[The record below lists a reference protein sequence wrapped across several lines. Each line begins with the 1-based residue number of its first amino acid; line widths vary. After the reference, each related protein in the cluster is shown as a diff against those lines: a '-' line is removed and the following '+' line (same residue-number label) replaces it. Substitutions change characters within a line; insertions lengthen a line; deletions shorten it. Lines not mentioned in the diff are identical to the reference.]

1 MPFTENTFIR
11 LAESAIDQAEEMQ
24 LFALK
29 RLAALNRRII
39 NDPTVS
45 INVRAEAE
53 RMQRQIDAYI
63 QRMTGWTDRELSE
76 AYKRGLIS
84 ADRQARGRTITS
96 GFIPSR
102 QLTPNIPGAP
112 ISDAAR
118 RVLSDFPDH
127 FSVYGVFQQATIN
140 NFQQTRLPIIRQH
153 SDRIREI
160 AIMAGEATYR
170 DADVFTRRQMSQS
183 LMNQYAKE
191 GISGV
196 RYADGRT
203 MPIDSYSE
211 MVARTQTGN
220 AARVANMNRLQEY
233 EIDLVAISV
242 HFPTSDLCEPFQGR
256 VFSMS
261 GTTEGYTALD
271 EAIEAGLYHA
281 NCKHTQS
288 GFTPGVSE
296 LPDRDVS
303 TTENR
308 KQYEA
313 SQQQRYNERQIRSW
327 KRREA
332 ASVESG
338 EADKAKAKVRE
349 WQGRQREHLGENQF
363 LRRDYTREQI

>member
-1 MPFTENTFIR
+1 
-11 LAESAIDQAEEMQ
+11 
-24 LFALK
+24 LK
-29 RLAALNRRII
+29 RLAIMNRQII

-45 INVRAEAE
+45 INARREAE
-53 RMQRQIDAYI
+53 RMQRQVDAYI
-63 QRMTGWTDRELSE
+63 RRMTGWTDAELSE
-76 AYKRGLIS
+76 AYKRGLVN

-96 GFIPSR
+96 GFVPSS
-102 QLTPNIPGAP
+102 QLTPGVAGGE
-112 ISDAAR
+112 ISRRAR
-118 RVLSDFPDH
+118 QVLKDFPDH
-127 FSVYGVFQQATIN
+127 FSVYGVFQQAVYSD
-140 NFQQTRLPIIRQH
+140 FQQTRLPIIRQH
-153 SDRIREI
+153 TDRIREI
-160 AIMAGEATYR
+160 AIMAAEPRYR
-170 DADVFTRRQMSQS
+170 EADVFTRRQMSQD
-183 LMNQYAKE
+183 LMNRYAKE

-203 MPIDSYSE
+203 MPIDSFSE

-261 GTTEGYTALD
+261 GTTEGYPSLD
-271 EAIEAGLYHA
+271 DAIEAGLYHA

-288 GFTPGVSE
+288 GFTPGVSD
-296 LPDRDVS
+296 LPDKDVS

-308 KQYEA
+308 KMYEA
-313 SQQQRYNERQIRSW
+313 SQNQRYNERQIRAW

-332 ASVESG
+332 ASLDPDQRV
-338 EADKAKAKVRE
+338 KAKEKVSD
-349 WQGRQREHLGENQF
+349 WQARQRDHLKQNQF